1 MPPAAP
7 IRDRS
12 WLMERMSRHVHELAR
27 LAWPVMLSRLGVV
40 TLGLADTIM
49 VGFFSTRE
57 LAFLNLGSTTLIMV
71 FLVVAVG
78 LLLGTLIETADAYG
92 AGDHKK
98 CGRILRRSLPYTA
111 LLGFIAMVASLPG
124 ETLFLWTGQTA
135 ELAAEGGRVMSVL
148 AFGLIGHLLF
158 VNVGF
163 FLEGIARPKPVMAIM
178 LTGNLL
184 NIFFNYTLIYGHFGF
199 PAMGAEGSAWAS
211 SSLRL
216 AMAAMALG
224 FVLFAPSMKPYAIF
238 RQPREAWR
246 VWASQRERGF
256 GAGLSLG
263 VEMVAFAALGI
274 FAGWLGTLPLA
285 AWGVVFNVMTIPF
298 MLAAGIGTAT
308 SVRVGIANARR
319 DAHDTALAGWAG
331 YGVATL
337 VLIACVAPIYVLAE
351 PIFGLYSSDAAL
363 IAFGAPLVAYSA
375 YVIVVDSGQAVL
387 ANALRG
393 LGEIWVPTAIQT
405 LVYIVIMI
413 PLCWA
418 LAFPWQRG
426 IFGLLEG
433 ILIASIV
440 SIALQ
445 GWRFW
450 WRTRDAYPL
459 IGKGAP

>member
-1 MPPAAP
+1 MTATVH
-7 IRDRS
+7 DRA
-12 WLMERMSRHVHELAR
+12 WLKERLRRHLHELLR
-27 LAWPVMLSRLGVV
+27 LAWPVMLSRLGIV

-57 LAFLNLGSTTLIMV
+57 LAYLNLGSTTLIMV
-71 FLVVAVG
+71 FLVAVVG

-92 AGDHKK
+92 AEDFKK
-98 CGRILRRSLPYTA
+98 CGRILRRSLPYAA
-111 LLGFIAMVASLPG
+111 LLGLIAMVASLPA
-124 ETLFLWTGQTA
+124 ESWFLFTGQTA
-135 ELAAEGGRVMSVL
+135 GLAAEGGQVMRIL

-178 LTGNLL
+178 LAGNLL
-184 NIFFNYTLIYGHFGF
+184 NILFNYMLIYGHFGF
-199 PAMGAEGSAWAS
+199 PALGAVGSAWATTA
-211 SSLRL
+211 LRL

-224 FVLFAPSMKPYAIF
+224 FVIFAPSMKPFAVF
-238 RQPREAWR
+238 RQPVEHWQ
-246 VWASQRERGF
+246 VWASQRERGY

-263 VEMVAFAALGI
+263 VEVVAFAALGL

-308 SVRVGIANARR
+308 AVRVGIANAMR
-319 DAHDTALAGWAG
+319 DPRDTALAGWTG
-331 YGVATL
+331 YGFATL
-337 VLIACVAPIYVLAE
+337 ILIACVVPIFVLAR
-351 PIFGLYSSDAAL
+351 PIFTLYTADAAL
-363 IAFGAPLVAYSA
+363 IVFGAPLVAYSA
-375 YVIVVDSGQAVL
+375 YVIVADGGQTVL

-393 LGEIWVPTAIQT
+393 IGEIWVPTGIQT

-418 LAFPWQRG
+418 LAFPLQRG
-426 IFGLLEG
+426 VSGLLEG
-433 ILIASIV
+433 ILIASVV

-445 GWRFW
+445 GWRFY
-450 WRTRDAYPL
+450 WRTRGAYPL
-459 IGKGAP
+459 VERKAA